1 MNKHAEEFIYVI
13 SINIWA
19 SQVVLVVKN
28 RPANAGDTRGI
39 GSIPGLG
46 RSPGGQPNPVFLPA
60 ESHGQKSMAGYSLCS
75 RVGHD

>member
-13 SINIWA
+13 SINIWG

-39 GSIPGLG
+39 GLIPGLG
-46 RSPGGQPNPVFLPA
+46 RSPGGQPTLVFLPA
-60 ESHGQKSMAGYSLCS
+60 ESHGQKSMAGYNLCS